1 MGFCALR
8 LQVKCSYEKP
18 HCQKCKASELPCEYP
33 RGKRGKR
40 RASVVSRGSERDS
53 NHSGLEEDA
62 NSPPSST
69 TTAPSESASTAPDPT
84 RSSSASS
91 ASSPPMPIPEYPMV
105 SQHQYHPEGSSTTM
119 RGGRQMGAIGT
130 SHDMVM
136 TAADMVAVADVTHQ
150 PPESAFYYP
159 AMGDEEGRDV
169 WIMEDKGASVPLD
182 QSAWMGFHTAM
193 TPMPTLPSAMSDVMT
208 QGSTTGMS
216 PIMVDTPPGLNNVS
230 STEYQALDGS
240 KLMHSASAS
249 SLSEL
254 GSSYQCKCD
263 AVVVE
268 LLEAVASARQIS
280 TLLETM
286 TTVRGLLRRFHDI
299 AQCPHCLYQA
309 SSTMMRV
316 ILSEK
321 LMAQFNELLLSNK
334 PLSGYGTAPGGTGFG
349 SFAFG
354 DYPLESGEERGEV
367 FAGLLRHNVRLFI
380 VVLRQL
386 LERAQMK
393 EWHHHVETLNEL
405 LVQASNLIGTTRA
418 DMKR

>member
-1 MGFCALR
+1 M
-8 LQVKCSYEKP
+8 
-18 HCQKCKASELPCEYP
+18 
-33 RGKRGKR
+33 
-40 RASVVSRGSERDS
+40 
-53 NHSGLEEDA
+53 
-62 NSPPSST
+62 
-69 TTAPSESASTAPDPT
+69 
-84 RSSSASS
+84 
-91 ASSPPMPIPEYPMV
+91 
-105 SQHQYHPEGSSTTM
+105 TM
-119 RGGRQMGAIGT
+119 RGSRQIEAIGT

-136 TAADMVAVADVTHQ
+136 TAADVTHQ

-169 WIMEDKGASVPLD
+169 WIMEEKEASGPLD
-182 QSAWMGFHTAM
+182 QSVWMGFPATM
-193 TPMPTLPSAMSDVMT
+193 TPMPTLPSAMSNVMV

-216 PIMVDTPPGLNNVS
+216 PIMVDTVPGLTTMS
-230 STEYQALDGS
+230 SAEYQALDGS
-240 KLMHSASAS
+240 KLMHSTSAS

-263 AVVVE
+263 AIVVE

-286 TTVRGLLRRFHDI
+286 TAVRGLLRRFHDI
-299 AQCPHCLYQA
+299 AQCPHCLHQA

-321 LMAQFNELLLSNK
+321 LMAQFNELILSNK
-334 PLSGYGTAPGGTGFG
+334 PLSGYATVPGGAGFD
-349 SFAFG
+349 SFVFG

-405 LVQASNLIGTTRA
+405 LVQASSLVGTTRT